1 MTTSGTGTRSVSED
15 FDHVP
20 SVAEKLLRGIE
31 SDLEAVEAEL
41 TSMREIRAEVVV
53 LRKLGEVRKSS
64 MAIERAL
71 SLQIADQMGKAKK
84 MPLDGLGVLERHTD
98 VSVEWDA
105 HAVLRGIVKNNESIN
120 KDTGEITVDWRK
132 VVDDLMDVGAMPY
145 FRVQKMN
152 DRGIEVTED
161 MRERKWGQPKVR
173 LVS

>member
-1 MTTSGTGTRSVSED
+1 MTED

-20 SVAEKLLRGIE
+20 SVAEKLLRGVE

-41 TSMREIRAEVVV
+41 GGMREIRAEVIV

-64 MAIERAL
+64 MALERAL
-71 SLQIADQMGKAKK
+71 GRQIADQMGKAKK

-105 HAVLRGIVKNNESIN
+105 HAVLRGIVKKNETIN
-120 KDTGEITVDWRK
+120 KDTGEITIDWRK

-145 FRVQKMN
+145 FRVQRLQ
-152 DRGIEVTED
+152 DRGIEVTDD
-161 MRERKWGQPKVR
+161 MRERKWGQAKVR
-173 LVS
+173 LV